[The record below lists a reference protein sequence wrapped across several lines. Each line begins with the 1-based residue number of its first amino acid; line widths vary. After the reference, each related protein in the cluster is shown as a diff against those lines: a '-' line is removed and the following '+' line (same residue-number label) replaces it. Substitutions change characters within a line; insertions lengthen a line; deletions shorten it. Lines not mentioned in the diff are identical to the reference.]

1 MRIILFLILV
11 LSTTLLKSQNLNNLG
26 FGTDSTFEVISW
38 NIEWFPKNG
47 TTTSNYVE
55 TILSNLQADIYALQE
70 IGDTTLL
77 KSVVANIPG
86 YECHFK
92 SSYYGGLA
100 YVYNANTVSINN
112 KYEIYTSQ
120 PYWSA
125 FPRSPQVLEL
135 TFEGEDYV
143 IINNHFKCCGDG
155 TLNTNDPSDEE
166 MRRLT
171 AVTLLKQYID
181 SVFINERVIVVGD
194 LNDIL
199 TDSPT
204 NNVFQSIIND
214 NMNYMFTDMQIALGN
229 PTDFSYPT
237 WPSHLDHILITNEL
251 FIDFQNPNSEIRCIK
266 IDDYMNNWNQYDNNI
281 SDHRPVGIK
290 LEVGETT
297 SDMEIYSTNKELIK
311 IVDVLGKEVEKRTKG
326 ILFYIYNNGMAE
338 KKIIIEELIPNI
350 YHFFSFKKNFFKKIR
365 DFIQIYIFDTL

>member
-1 MRIILFLILV
+1 MRKTLFLILV
-11 LSTTLLKSQNLNNLG
+11 LSTTLLKSQNLNDLS

-55 TILSNLQADIYALQE
+55 TILSNLQADVYALQE
-70 IGDTTLL
+70 IDDTTLL

-100 YVYNANTVSINN
+100 YVYNTNTVSIKN

-155 TLNTNDPSDEE
+155 TLNTNDSNDEE

-181 SVFINERVIVVGD
+181 SLFTDERVIVVGD

-199 TDSPT
+199 TDTPT
-204 NNVFQSIIND
+204 NNVFQSMIND

-229 PTDFSYPT
+229 STDFSYPS
-237 WPSHLDHILITNEL
+237 WPSHLDHILITNEI
-251 FIDFQNPNSEIRCIK
+251 FSDFSEPNSEIRCIR
-266 IDDYMNNWNQYDNNI
+266 IDDYMNNWNEYDNNI

-290 LEVGETT
+290 LEVGNI
-297 SDMEIYSTNKELIK
+297 SSEI
-311 IVDVLGKEVEKRTKG
+311 EVEEKSNKLLKIIDVIGREVNENTKG
-326 ILFYIYNNGMAE
+326 LLFYIYDNGTVE
-338 KKIIIEELIPNI
+338 KKIILE
-350 YHFFSFKKNFFKKIR
+350 
-365 DFIQIYIFDTL
+365 

>member
-1 MRIILFLILV
+1 MRKTLFLILV
-11 LSTTLLKSQNLNNLG
+11 LSTTLLKSQNLNDLS

-55 TILSNLQADIYALQE
+55 TILSNLQADVYALQE
-70 IGDTTLL
+70 IDDTTLL

-100 YVYNANTVSINN
+100 YVYNTNTVSIKN

-155 TLNTNDPSDEE
+155 TLNTNDSNDEE

-181 SVFINERVIVVGD
+181 SLFTDERVIVVGD

-199 TDSPT
+199 TDTPT
-204 NNVFQSIIND
+204 NNVFQSMIND

-229 PTDFSYPT
+229 STDFSYPS
-237 WPSHLDHILITNEL
+237 WPSHLDHILITNEI
-251 FIDFQNPNSEIRCIK
+251 FSDFSEPNSEIRCIR
-266 IDDYMNNWNQYDNNI
+266 IDDYMNNWNEYDNNI

-290 LEVGETT
+290 LEVGNI
-297 SDMEIYSTNKELIK
+297 SSEIEVEEKSNKLLK
-311 IVDVLGKEVEKRTKG
+311 IVDVLGREVDKNTKG
-326 ILFYIYNNGMAE
+326 LLFYIYDNGIK
-338 KKIIIEELIPNI
+338 KKIIVHL
-350 YHFFSFKKNFFKKIR
+350 
-365 DFIQIYIFDTL
+365 

>member
-181 SVFINERVIVVGD
+181 SVFINGRVIVVGD

-338 KKIIIEELIPNI
+338 KKIIIE
-350 YHFFSFKKNFFKKIR
+350 
-365 DFIQIYIFDTL
+365 

>member
-338 KKIIIEELIPNI
+338 KKIIIE
-350 YHFFSFKKNFFKKIR
+350 
-365 DFIQIYIFDTL
+365 